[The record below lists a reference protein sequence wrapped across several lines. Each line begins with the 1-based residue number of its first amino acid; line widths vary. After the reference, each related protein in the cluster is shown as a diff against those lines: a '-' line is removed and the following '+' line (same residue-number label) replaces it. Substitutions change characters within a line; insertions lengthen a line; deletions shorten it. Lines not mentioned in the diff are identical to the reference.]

1 MGLRPLES
9 DVYGRQ
15 TLTTEVDH
23 RAVGGQALNT
33 TIIVCNS
40 FY

>member
-23 RAVGGQALNT
+23 RAVG
-33 TIIVCNS
+33 VKR
-40 FY
+40 